1 MAYPLST
8 YVFYKEEFDTH
19 FKNHELLRE
28 FQYTIGC
35 ILNMSF

>member
-19 FKNHELLRE
+19 FK
-28 FQYTIGC
+28 I
-35 ILNMSF
+35 MSCYENFNIR